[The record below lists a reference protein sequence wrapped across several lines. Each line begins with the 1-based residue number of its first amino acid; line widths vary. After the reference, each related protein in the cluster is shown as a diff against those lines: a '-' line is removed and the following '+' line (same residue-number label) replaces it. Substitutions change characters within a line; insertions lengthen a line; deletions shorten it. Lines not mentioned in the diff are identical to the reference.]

1 MERPG
6 PTARTDGA
14 PRKAHK
20 MTETRRKQKDP
31 EKGQEPPDGIR
42 RGAAVP
48 SPPSYHTTGF
58 PASATPPAFR
68 DLHDAHPMV
77 SETPLAFTLR
87 LEEEGGGFVD
97 PGRCTLVLHVGWDG
111 QQEVLERR
119 RTFQLKG
126 PSRWALLHAEG
137 LVFRRE
143 RPTESAGGALSTALD
158 PRSRESRGY
167 ASDGSLPFNPPR
179 VGSWYGCQS
188 PEPRRDGPPPPS
200 RGIRDPH
207 ARSRGIGSVGK
218 VEVVT
223 IEALSPFLGPR
234 ILAEAFD
241 VLRAA

>member
-126 PSRWALLHAEG
+126 PSRWPCFTLRVSSSVEKTGRSRPAGLCRQLWTRGAENLG
-137 LVFRRE
+137 VMPQMDRC
-143 RPTESAGGALSTALD
+143 LST
-158 PRSRESRGY
+158 P
-167 ASDGSLPFNPPR
+167 
-179 VGSWYGCQS
+179 
-188 PEPRRDGPPPPS
+188 
-200 RGIRDPH
+200 
-207 ARSRGIGSVGK
+207 
-218 VEVVT
+218 
-223 IEALSPFLGPR
+223 LG
-234 ILAEAFD
+234 
-241 VLRAA
+241 